1 MLHILLLLLKIL
13 GILLLVILGIL
24 LFLVLV
30 VLFVPVRYR
39 GNVSFHGEP
48 RGNVLV
54 SWLLHVLTA
63 RLMMDESLKLCV
75 KVLWFKLFEETL
87 WSKEED
93 EGPKEDLSVEELFR
107 EEVPEEDFGEEE
119 PQMVHMA
126 EVSGGE
132 PEPDAEPEY
141 ETEPEPEPKRS
152 GRPEEEQEQG
162 LEPEQSPEPGLCRLW
177 KKIKAFISGG
187 QASFKKARKK
197 YETFTAFV
205 EDEENQKTFRLLV
218 RQTKKLFKCILPRKV
233 EGRIRFGFEDPY
245 YTGKILTIIS
255 PFYGLYAKT
264 LAVEPVFEEK
274 ALEGEL
280 KIKGRIRV
288 ASILF
293 VGLRVFMNKN
303 FRRLLKK
310 WGK

>member
-1 MLHILLLLLKIL
+1 MLHIFLLLLKIL

-63 RLMMDESLKLCV
+63 RLTMDESLKLCV

-93 EGPKEDLSVEELFR
+93 EGPKEDLSGEELSR
-107 EEVPEEDFGEEE
+107 EEVPEEDFGEVISDFEEEE

-132 PEPDAEPEY
+132 PEPDAEPEC
-141 ETEPEPEPKRS
+141 EPEPEPEPKWS
-152 GRPEEEQEQG
+152 GR
-162 LEPEQSPEPGLCRLW
+162 PEQSPEPGLCRLW

-280 KIKGRIRV
+280 KIKGRIRA